1 MSVFS
6 SYIKKIMDN
15 NKSIFC
21 GSPETVVNEIQDEA
35 IEAIKS
41 IPPPVLESSEVDPD
55 ANLDAYQQGRKAKKG
70 RKYANLAPASGAS
83 ILTG

>member
-6 SYIKKIMDN
+6 SYVKKIMDN
-15 NKSIFC
+15 NKDIFG
-21 GSPETVVNEIQDEA
+21 GSPETVVNEIGKEASKA
-35 IEAIKS
+35 IEK

-55 ANLDAYQQGRKAKKG
+55 ANLDAYQQDRKGKKG